1 MVNNLIVNIILIL
14 ILIILIF
21 VFYYM
26 KSRIVDFFTNWDD
39 TIDGIVYINLD
50 NRRDRNKLIL
60 EELQKI
66 NTNMDKVNRVSAIYK
81 PKNGHKGCV
90 QSHILALN
98 IARMNN
104 WKNTLIFEDDIELI
118 VSPEEFNTSLT
129 NALDYMNQ
137 HDINWDVIMLAT
149 VNADKTNINK
159 YLSKVTGATTSSG
172 YIVNSKYYKTLLE
185 LFENCNK
192 HMSSEKWSIGPR
204 NEPYA
209 LDQQWLRLQKKG
221 NWYAF
226 TDDLIKQRQI
236 RSTIMTGK

>member
-1 MVNNLIVNIILIL
+1 MT
-14 ILIILIF
+14 
-21 VFYYM
+21 Y
-26 KSRIVDFFTNWDD
+26 
-39 TIDGIVYINLD
+39 
-50 NRRDRNKLIL
+50 
-60 EELQKI
+60 
-66 NTNMDKVNRVSAIYK
+66 
-81 PKNGHKGCV
+81 
-90 QSHILALN
+90 
-98 IARMNN
+98 
-104 WKNTLIFEDDIELI
+104 
-118 VSPEEFNTSLT
+118 
-129 NALDYMNQ
+129 
-137 HDINWDVIMLAT
+137 
-149 VNADKTNINK
+149 KTNINK

>member
-1 MVNNLIVNIILIL
+1 MVNNLIIYIIL

-21 VFYYM
+21 VFYCM

>member
-1 MVNNLIVNIILIL
+1 
-14 ILIILIF
+14 
-21 VFYYM
+21 M